1 LRGKVNT
8 FFEIKGVFS
17 RFLGYLCIYFLRY
30 KRNPLKMITQEQLKE
45 TLERKLALRRYL

>member
-17 RFLGYLCIYFLRY
+17 RFLGYLCIYFY
-30 KRNPLKMITQEQLKE
+30 VITNYSLK
-45 TLERKLALRRYL
+45 